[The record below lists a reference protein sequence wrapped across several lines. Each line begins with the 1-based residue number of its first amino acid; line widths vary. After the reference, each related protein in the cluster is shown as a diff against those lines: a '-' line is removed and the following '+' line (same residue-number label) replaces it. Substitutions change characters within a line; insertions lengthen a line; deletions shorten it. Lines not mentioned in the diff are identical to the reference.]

1 MKLQFKKTELKKL
14 SSRADLNTQQTK
26 MIAGASTTEDPVRAT
41 DGCNTASHCKERRFF
56 AL

>member
-41 DGCNTASHCKERRFF
+41 DGCNTASHCQERR
-56 AL
+56 AIIL